1 MPSLSWYIM
10 MFLPLTEPFVMLQ
23 ALLIAPLQRASI
35 TLSYVI
41 GVMAITLV
49 WTLHFLQ
56 KTGRRHW
63 WTGFLFTLT
72 YMLFFGWQIYWALA
86 TLKGKKWGTR

>member
-1 MPSLSWYIM
+1 MVTGIRPYPCTPRILGSN
-10 MFLPLTEPFVMLQ
+10 
-23 ALLIAPLQRASI
+23 APLLRASI

-41 GVMAITLV
+41 GVLAITLV

-63 WTGFLFTLT
+63 WTGFVFTLT
-72 YMLFFGWQIYWALA
+72 YIGFFGWQIYWALA